1 MTYRVLIVEDDPQ
14 VATINRHF
22 TERVSDFT
30 VVAEVRSTER
40 VVAAVDR
47 HRPDLIL
54 LDVYFPA
61 ASGLQVLRQIRQGG
75 PPVDVIFITAAQD
88 PVTIQEALRLGAVD
102 YLIKPFLF
110 ERFQQALLTFCRRRE
125 QLGGKP
131 AMGQGDVDA
140 ALAPLPPSRLPL
152 PKGLSALTLQ
162 KVVACLQGA
171 PESLTAEA
179 IAGRVQVSRVTA
191 WRYLDY
197 LAGQGRVGVEVTHGG
212 TGRPLQKYY
221 LVD

>member
-14 VATINRHF
+14 VAAINRHF
-22 TERVSDFT
+22 TQRVGGFE
-30 VVAEVRSTER
+30 VVGEVRSTAG
-40 VVAAVDR
+40 VVAAAER

-54 LDVYFPA
+54 LDIYFPA
-61 ASGLQVLRQIRQGG
+61 ASGLQVLRQIRQAG

-88 PVTIQEALRLGAVD
+88 PATIQEALRLGAVD

-131 AMGQGDVDA
+131 AMAQGDVDA
-140 ALAPLPPSRLPL
+140 ALAAVPQVRLPL

-171 PESLTAEA
+171 GEPLTAEA
-179 IAGRVQVSRVTA
+179 IATRVQVSRVTA

-197 LAGQGRVGVEVTHGG
+197 LAGQGRVGVQVTHGG
-212 TGRPLQKYY
+212 AGRPLQKYY
-221 LVD
+221 LTD